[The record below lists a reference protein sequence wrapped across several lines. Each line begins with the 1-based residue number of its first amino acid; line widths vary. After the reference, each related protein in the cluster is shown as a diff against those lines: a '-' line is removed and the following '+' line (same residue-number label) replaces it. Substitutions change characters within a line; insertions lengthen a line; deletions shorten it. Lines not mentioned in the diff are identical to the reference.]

1 MSKKRFLSLS
11 LKILVSAAFVVWII
25 LKVNWSEVLFYIEK
39 LSLLQIVIFSL
50 LFVAGTLISA
60 YKWGLLARH
69 KNINLSLWEFF
80 KIYLTG
86 AFINNFTPSFIGGDA
101 YRSYQTGKGETSH
114 YAEAASAV
122 AMDRITGFLGTIIL
136 IFLFSLLNF
145 KMVLKTPVLI
155 ITDILLVASFGIDIT
170 LMLIRKTVF
179 WRLIKK
185 YSPEY
190 LIKFIR
196 ETGSYNSDRSI
207 ITKTVFWGI
216 IFNFVGVGLANYILF
231 LAFNIKISLLDYFTV
246 TFIISIISAIPI
258 SINNIGVREW
268 AHITF
273 FGLFGI
279 DPAAV
284 VSVAIVSRILMMLI
298 TFLALPIYLR
308 DKKILG
314 AISAKEAKEK
324 NQTVSN

>member
-1 MSKKRFLSLS
+1 MNKKYLALSI
-11 LKILVSAAFVVWII
+11 KILISVAFVIWII
-25 LKVNWSEVLFYIEK
+25 LKVNWSEVLFYMEK
-39 LSLLQIVIFSL
+39 LSLWQIIIFSI
-50 LFVAGTLISA
+50 LFIVGTIISA
-60 YKWGLLARH
+60 YKWGLLAKH
-69 KNINLSLWEFF
+69 KDINRSLWEYF

-101 YRSYQTGKGETSH
+101 YRSYQTGKGEPNR
-114 YAEAASAV
+114 YPEAASAV

-136 IFLFSLLNF
+136 IFLFSLLNL
-145 KMVLKTPVLI
+145 KLVLKTPALI
-155 ITDILLVASFGIDIT
+155 ITDILLIASFGIDIT

-179 WRLIKK
+179 WRMIKK

-216 IFNFVGVGLANYILF
+216 VFNFVGVGLANYILF
-231 LAFNIKISLLDYFTV
+231 IAFNIKIGLLDYFTV

-279 DPAAV
+279 DSAAV

-298 TFLALPIYLR
+298 TFLALPMYIR
-308 DKKILG
+308 DKKILS
-314 AISAKEAKEK
+314 AITAKDELETASK
-324 NQTVSN
+324 